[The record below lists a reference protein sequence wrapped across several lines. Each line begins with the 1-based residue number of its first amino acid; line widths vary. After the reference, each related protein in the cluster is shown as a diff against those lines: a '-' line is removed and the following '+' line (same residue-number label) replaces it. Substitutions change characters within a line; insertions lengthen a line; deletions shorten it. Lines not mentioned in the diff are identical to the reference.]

1 MFFAVHAL
9 SLTQFLSVVKFCLK
23 SNQRSH
29 AMEGIQYVT
38 NDKGQNV
45 AVMIDLKKYG
55 EVWEDFYDI
64 LTARARA
71 NEPREILESV
81 KELLEKQGKLNG

>member
-1 MFFAVHAL
+1 
-9 SLTQFLSVVKFCLK
+9 
-23 SNQRSH
+23 
-29 AMEGIQYVT
+29 MEGIQYVT

-55 EVWEDFYDI
+55 EIWEDFYDI
-64 LTARARA
+64 LTARART
-71 NEPREILESV
+71 NEPRETLESV